1 MYFIIIMNRIQKY
14 QDSIERIFI
23 NKLYLKYL
31 NKEDSENIINNIK
44 KNEYIITIFLLSIT
58 NNINKKNKV
67 HQHGYYIGSSFE
79 LALLLIR
86 SLEKPNMYN
95 INSDTFVKINN
106 LVNILLSHNLE
117 LASSVL
123 SKDKLLKS
131 YTTCFKIMNSKIS
144 NSINLDFE
152 INNGK
157 FEYTD
162 IINYKFNELKN
173 IKNNLKKQKKLT
185 FEEIKRYVENK
196 YCPIIETA
204 SLFAWNLGGGQEN
217 YSIYI
222 QKLGYYFAFLVKI
235 YYDILELETDI
246 KNTNLE
252 YYPNIV
258 INLGIQ
264 KTFEFYNF
272 YKKKFIELSIKLDM
286 FTNTLKELIEKM
298 ENCVDKFVENTI
310 GDIREEEEIKI

>member
-1 MYFIIIMNRIQKY
+1 MNRIQKY
-14 QDSIERIFI
+14 QDSIERFFI
-23 NKLYLKYL
+23 NKLYLKYI
-31 NKEDSENIINNIK
+31 NKEDSEIIINNIK

-67 HQHGYYIGSSFE
+67 HQHGYYVGSSFE

-86 SLEKPNMYN
+86 SLEKSYIYN
-95 INSDTFVKINN
+95 INNNQYVKINN

-117 LASSVL
+117 LSSSVL

-131 YTTCFKIMNSKIS
+131 YTTCFKIMNTKITD
-144 NSINLDFE
+144 SINLDFE
-152 INNGK
+152 INKNT

-162 IINYKFNELKN
+162 IINYKFNEPKN
-173 IKNNLKKQKKLT
+173 YLNKLKKQKKLT
-185 FEEIKRYVENK
+185 NDEIKKYIENK

-204 SLFAWNLGGGQEN
+204 ALFAWNLGGGQEN

-246 KNTNLE
+246 KNTDLD

-264 KTFEFYNF
+264 KTFEFYIF

-286 FTNTLKELIEKM
+286 FTNTLKELIERM
-298 ENCVDKFVENTI
+298 ESCIDKFVENTI
-310 GDIREEEEIKI
+310 GDLRDEEEIKI

>member
-1 MYFIIIMNRIQKY
+1 MNRIQKY
-14 QDSIERIFI
+14 QDSIERFFI

-95 INSDTFVKINN
+95 INSDTYVKINN

-117 LASSVL
+117 LSSSVL

-131 YTTCFKIMNSKIS
+131 YTTCFRIMNSKIT

-152 INNGK
+152 INNNK
-157 FEYTD
+157 FEFAPIFYSF
-162 IINYKFNELKN
+162 NYDCLFNN
-173 IKNNLKKQKKLT
+173 
-185 FEEIKRYVENK
+185 EEGEFFVFFVFK
-196 YCPIIETA
+196 
-204 SLFAWNLGGGQEN
+204 
-217 YSIYI
+217 
-222 QKLGYYFAFLVKI
+222 
-235 YYDILELETDI
+235 DI
-246 KNTNLE
+246 KGVKTD
-252 YYPNIV
+252 
-258 INLGIQ
+258 GI
-264 KTFEFYNF
+264 F
-272 YKKKFIELSIKLDM
+272 YKPI
-286 FTNTLKELIEKM
+286 
-298 ENCVDKFVENTI
+298 
-310 GDIREEEEIKI
+310 